1 MGDHPIFG
9 DESLAE
15 STGHRVAPHDRTTSG
30 RDTLEVALV
39 GTPEGSLPG
48 RHSVRPVHENLDFDL
63 EIREG
68 TLIHAEDASNRT
80 VTTCHLVVREVG
92 DMSGVKNSPMAST
105 FPLTIIAELAAS
117 IFDASDCP
125 IRASPGLRY
134 NHADTVR
141 KRFASAESE

>member
-1 MGDHPIFG
+1 
-9 DESLAE
+9 
-15 STGHRVAPHDRTTSG
+15 
-30 RDTLEVALV
+30 
-39 GTPEGSLPG
+39 LPG
-48 RHSVRPVHENLDFDL
+48 HSVRPFHENLDLDL

-80 VTTCHLVVREVG
+80 VTTCHLVVREG
-92 DMSGVKNSPMAST
+92 ADMVRREELTKAST

-134 NHADTVR
+134 DHADTVR
-141 KRFASAESE
+141 ERFSSGESE